1 MALFGSFYGS
11 VVSHSTHFV
20 HWSVNGLLGCFHVLA
35 IHSWCCYECRG
46 VCIFWITV
54 LSGYMLGSGIAGSY
68 SNSIFSFLRKL
79 HTVFH
84 SLCIL
89 SRFSHILVFATLRIV
104 ARQAPLSMGFSRQ
117 EYWSGLLYPSPGD
130 LPNSEIEPV
139 SLMSPALAG
148 WFFTTSATWEA
159 LFP

>member
-11 VVSHSTHFV
+11 VVSHSIHFV

-35 IHSWCCYECRG
+35 IHSWCCYERRG
-46 VCIFWITV
+46 ACIFWITV
-54 LSGYMLGSGIAGSY
+54 LSGYMPGSGIAGSY

-84 SLCIL
+84 SLCML
-89 SRFSHILVFATLRIV
+89 SRFSHILVFATLWIV
-104 ARQAPLSMGFSRQ
+104 ARQAPLSMGFSRP
-117 EYWSGLLYPSPGD
+117 EYWSGLLYPSPGIFPTQR
-130 LPNSEIEPV
+130 LNLC
-139 SLMSPALAG
+139 LMSPALAG
-148 WFFTTSATWEA
+148 RFFTTSATWEA

>member
-1 MALFGSFYGS
+1 
-11 VVSHSTHFV
+11 
-20 HWSVNGLLGCFHVLA
+20 
-35 IHSWCCYECRG
+35 
-46 VCIFWITV
+46 
-54 LSGYMLGSGIAGSY
+54 MLGSGIAGSY
-68 SNSIFSFLRKL
+68 SNSLFSFLRKL

-130 LPNSEIEPV
+130 LSNPGIEHA
-139 SLMSPALAG
+139 SLMSPALTG
-148 WFFTTSATWEA
+148 SFFITGATWEA
-159 LFP
+159 HMIQKVYSWVFLQLIQKLTCTQKSAFESLQLYSSPKIGRSRSILNRGMDK